1 MSAMWYPTT
10 SDGNER
16 IREWVR
22 EYSVD
27 QSGPRVRVPLMN
39 DRDPGA
45 KWYAVVDCTQDDY
58 WPVDFRRVPCE

>member
-1 MSAMWYPTT
+1 MSDQPTWYPTT
-10 SDGNER
+10 RDSNER

-22 EYSVD
+22 EHYPN
-27 QSGPRVRVPLMN
+27 GTMGCYVPLVN

-45 KWYAVVDCTQDDY
+45 EWCAVVDCRDDF